1 MMLISRPANECP
13 ISGRGDWRSL
23 GFTLIELMVVLAIM
37 SLLAVVAS
45 TYLGKRP
52 AGIVRADAIARLTNA
67 MVESADRAKRT
78 GTVVELDPGSIVPG
92 MVLTPAINP
101 ADSVPGS
108 ADVPP
113 LRFYSD
119 GSSNGGVLKANGRP
133 VLTLDWLTGEVRR
146 APS

>member
-1 MMLISRPANECP
+1 MPISRPANDRPMQCQLE
-13 ISGRGDWRSL
+13 RRSL

-52 AGIVRADAIARLTNA
+52 AGIVRVDAVARLTGA
-67 MVESADRAKRT
+67 IVESADRAKQT
-78 GTVVELDPGSIVPG
+78 GTIIELDPGSIVPG
-92 MVLTPAINP
+92 MVLTPAILT

-108 ADVPP
+108 SDVPL
-113 LRFYSD
+113 LRFYPD
-119 GSSNGGVLKANGRP
+119 GSSSGGVLTANGRA

-146 APS
+146 AAS